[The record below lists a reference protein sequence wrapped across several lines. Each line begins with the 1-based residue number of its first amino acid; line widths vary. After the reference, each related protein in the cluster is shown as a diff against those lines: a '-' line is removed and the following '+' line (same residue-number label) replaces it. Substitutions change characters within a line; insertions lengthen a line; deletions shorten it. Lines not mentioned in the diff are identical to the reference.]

1 MMERKW
7 HIGID
12 IGLKGAICITEQND
26 TEISL
31 DIHPMPLIKGKM
43 DYHKLHSMIENYE
56 GFNGH
61 VVFEK
66 LGVIYGTSKTTA
78 FSMGY
83 QAGALEAM
91 LIARALPFT
100 MVSAKKWQEEMFQGV
115 PELKKSGSNRRDTKA
130 MAKVAAQRLFPHAKL
145 TFGERAKKAHDGL
158 IDALLMA
165 EYSRRN
171 FK

>member
-12 IGLKGAICITEQND
+12 IGLKGAICIMEQND

-66 LGVIYGTSKTTA
+66 LGSSKH
-78 FSMGY
+78 
-83 QAGALEAM
+83 L
-91 LIARALPFT
+91 LIIF
-100 MVSAKKWQEEMFQGV
+100 MIAKAINEIN
-115 PELKKSGSNRRDTKA
+115 L
-130 MAKVAAQRLFPHAKL
+130 
-145 TFGERAKKAHDGL
+145 
-158 IDALLMA
+158 
-165 EYSRRN
+165 
-171 FK
+171 

>member
-1 MMERKW
+1 MNRKW

-12 IGLKGAICITEQND
+12 IGLKGAICIMENQGDND
-26 TEISL
+26 IKL
-31 DIHPMPLIKGKM
+31 DVHPMPILKGKM
-43 DYHKLHSMIENYE
+43 DYHKLHNIIEKYE

-91 LIARALPFT
+91 LIARSVPYT
-100 MVSAKKWQEEMFQGV
+100 MVPPKKWQEEMFQGV
-115 PELKKSGSNRRDTKA
+115 TELKKAGGKRRDTKA
-130 MAKVAAQRLFPHAKL
+130 MAEVAAKRLFPHMDL
-145 TFGERAKKAHDGL
+145 TMTERAKKAHDGL
-158 IDALLMA
+158 VDALLMA
-165 EYSRRN
+165 EYSRRKFN
-171 FK
+171 